1 VASGNQLVI
10 DGLVRSQIAERHP
23 GVFALEMEAAGLMN
37 VFGCAT
43 IRGICDYADSHKNDY
58 WQKYAAAVAAAVTKE
73 ILRIIPGTAKVTKPD
88 TANALDMSGSG
99 ASLLDCVR
107 KKHN

>member
-1 VASGNQLVI
+1 
-10 DGLVRSQIAERHP
+10 
-23 GVFALEMEAAGLMN
+23 MEAAGLMN

-58 WQKYAAAVAAAVTKE
+58 WQKHAAAVAAAVTKE

-99 ASLLDCVR
+99 ASLLGCVPN
-107 KKHN
+107 KHN